1 MRPTAPVFILSS
13 AAGFASIASLS
24 RALPTAAVSS
34 TVASFGFD
42 TALLAR
48 LDRLRLLARRPP
60 TGGQHAERRSR
71 RRQHGSSLEFADY
84 REYSPGD
91 DPRRI
96 DWNSYGRLDRL
107 FLKLYEEEEDLPVH
121 LLIDASASMRW
132 TPDFA
137 PGSAESTRRPSKFDL
152 ARRLAAALAYVGLGR
167 LDRVSLRFFGG
178 GGGASPGADPSL
190 GLTRGKSQF
199 HRALD
204 FLARPPAAPAEGAAA
219 AVPTDLRA
227 SLGDFSKRTR
237 RAGLAIVFS
246 DFFDPSGGHLD
257 ALARLLHRRF
267 ELQLVHT
274 LDPVESDPLAGQLRG
289 DLRLL
294 DAESP
299 LAYEIT
305 ADDTLLLAYRREF
318 EAFLDGLRD
327 FCTRRGAGYTLAS
340 TAVPLEDHLTRMLR
354 AGLVLGR

>member
-1 MRPTAPVFILSS
+1 ML
-13 AAGFASIASLS
+13 
-24 RALPTAAVSS
+24 
-34 TVASFGFD
+34 GFD
-42 TALLAR
+42 TRLLAR
-48 LDRLRLLARRPP
+48 LDRLRLLARRPLV
-60 TGGQHAERRSR
+60 GVQHAERRSR

-107 FLKLYEEEEDLPVH
+107 FLKLFEEEEDLPVH

-132 TPDFA
+132 SPAAGDETM
-137 PGSAESTRRPSKFDL
+137 SRPTKFDL

-167 LDRVSLRFFGG
+167 LDRVSLRFFGT
-178 GGGASPGADPSL
+178 SEQPSDDPGL
-190 GLTRGKSQF
+190 GLTRGKTQF

-204 FLARPPAAPAEGAAA
+204 FLARPPAPGSSPVA
-219 AVPTDLRA
+219 TDLRA

-246 DFFDPSGGHLD
+246 DFFDPAAGHLD

-274 LDPVESDPLAGQLRG
+274 LDPAEIDPIAGQLRG

-299 LAYEIT
+299 RAFELT
-305 ADDTLLLAYRREF
+305 ADDALVRAYRSEF
-318 EAFLDGLRD
+318 ETFLAGLRG
-327 FCTRRGAGYTLAS
+327 FCARRGAGYTLAS
-340 TAVPLEDHLTRMLR
+340 TAVPLEDQLTTMLR
-354 AGLVLGR
+354 AGLLLGK

>member
-1 MRPTAPVFILSS
+1 MS
-13 AAGFASIASLS
+13 SIAIAPL
-24 RALPTAAVSS
+24 
-34 TVASFGFD
+34 GFD

-48 LDRLRLLARRPP
+48 LDRLRLLARRPLS
-60 TGGQHAERRSR
+60 GSQHAERRSR

-132 TPDFA
+132 A
-137 PGSAESTRRPSKFDL
+137 PQGDGETAATRPTKFDL

-167 LDRVSLRFFGG
+167 LDRVSLRFFG
-178 GGGASPGADPSL
+178 ASEKSSNDPSL
-190 GLTRGKSQF
+190 GLTRGKTQF

-204 FLARPPAAPAEGAAA
+204 FLARPPAPGNET
-219 AVPTDLRA
+219 VVTDLRA
-227 SLGDFSKRTR
+227 SLGEFSKRTR
-237 RAGLAIVFS
+237 RSGLVIIFS
-246 DFFDPSGGHLD
+246 DLFDPAAGHLD

-267 ELQLVHT
+267 ELQLVHI
-274 LDPVESDPLAGQLRG
+274 LDPVETDPLAGQFRG

-299 LAYEIT
+299 RAFELT
-305 ADDTLLLAYRREF
+305 ADDALLRAYRREF
-318 EAFLDGLRD
+318 DSFLENLRT
-327 FCTRRGAGYTLAS
+327 FCARRGAGYTLAS
-340 TAVPLEDHLTRMLR
+340 TAVSLETLLTEMLR
-354 AGLVLGR
+354 AGLVLGK